1 MFSKSSTKRSAERLF
16 EERLYEQVVT
26 ELSRGEKRQGLWAKA
41 IADAEGIDEKA
52 KSFYIKYR
60 VQSLKDEWS
69 LAEHEKA
76 QKEENNK
83 RKELQALRERN
94 AILRKNSRNK
104 FKNEMLGFAAF
115 FTAIVSLL
123 LTIVGATAIPEQGLF
138 AVCMVVFFGAITY
151 KLWRFAFSKDTGSL

>member
-1 MFSKSSTKRSAERLF
+1 MFSRSSTKRSAERLF
-16 EERLYEQVVT
+16 DERLYEQVVT
-26 ELSRGEKRQGLWAKA
+26 ELSRGEIRQGLWAKA

-76 QKEENNK
+76 QKDENNK

-94 AILRKNSRNK
+94 AILKKNSYILVGISYFHVYFLTSKTLSANVK
-104 FKNEMLGFAAF
+104 GF
-115 FTAIVSLL
+115 
-123 LTIVGATAIPEQGLF
+123 
-138 AVCMVVFFGAITY
+138 
-151 KLWRFAFSKDTGSL
+151 